1 MVELFA
7 NDISF
12 GSIINQGVG
21 VAKEQ
26 RKRTSG
32 KILVIR
38 DSLMLCPTLVELF
51 MEKGNTIKKVCTLVT
66 EIAMV

>member
-12 GSIINQGVG
+12 GSIIQGVG

-26 RKRTSG
+26 RKRTSD
-32 KILVIR
+32 KILVI
-38 DSLMLCPTLVELF
+38 SGIV
-51 MEKGNTIKKVCTLVT
+51 
-66 EIAMV
+66 